1 MKFFDKTLGQ
11 RGSLLVLTTI
21 FFGACGV
28 PNASM
33 VVQIPESELPVEL
46 NQQATTST
54 TSSTLV
60 PEFAK
65 ETAPTIAE
73 VVSEQVELYY
83 VSANRVVATNISVA
97 SPATTS
103 QVLAALVTGPPGG
116 DNGFGLRSALPKNLS
131 ATIAI
136 SKGIA
141 TIDTTAQFLS
151 DLSPIDQRLA
161 IAQLVLTFTRRPGV
175 GQVVFTVDGVEVAVP
190 RGRGDLAKPGSPV
203 SFDDYSSLLIATTG

>member
-1 MKFFDKTLGQ
+1 MKFLAQ
-11 RGSLLVLTTI
+11 RASLLVISTV
-21 FFGACGV
+21 FFVACGV
-28 PNASM
+28 PSSG
-33 VVQIPESELPVEL
+33 VVIPIAESELPVEL
-46 NQQATTST
+46 NQQATTSP

-83 VSANRVVATNISVA
+83 VSANRVVATNISIA

-103 QVLAALVTGPPGG
+103 QVLAALVEGPPGG
-116 DNGFGLRSALPKNLS
+116 ANGFGLRSALPKDLS